1 MEKHCESAKRFG
13 EEQTMNKQDQKS
25 GNLWAG
31 FEIIHAYTREQ
42 ALEDGVLVDIT
53 KWAQEAGFRIPV
65 AVTCGVWNI
74 LKPSE
79 KQAANGEDAT
89 GRTWDMLM
97 ILRLSIRGA
106 KHTDEIHFAPL
117 FTMDSEQ
124 NRIPI
129 KMWSKCGPGDHAEPV
144 ITVML
149 EGED

>member
-1 MEKHCESAKRFG
+1 M
-13 EEQTMNKQDQKS
+13 
-25 GNLWAG
+25 
-31 FEIIHAYTREQ
+31 
-42 ALEDGVLVDIT
+42 LVDIT

-74 LKPSE
+74 LKPSAN
-79 KQAANGEDAT
+79 QADNGEDVA

-97 ILRLSIRGA
+97 ILRRSIRCA

-117 FTMDSEQ
+117 FTMEPNQ
-124 NRIPI
+124 KQIPV